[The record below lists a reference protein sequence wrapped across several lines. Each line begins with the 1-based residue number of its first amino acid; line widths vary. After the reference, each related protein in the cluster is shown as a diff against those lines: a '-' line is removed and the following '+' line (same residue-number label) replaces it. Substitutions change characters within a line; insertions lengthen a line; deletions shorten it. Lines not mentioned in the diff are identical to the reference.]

1 MKVTLLFSFLCLSL
15 LSLAQPENTP
25 IEVIE
30 GKRYYVHFAQGGN
43 TLYGIHNLYKVPVED
58 IISANPETANGLK
71 EGQRIL
77 IPIKG
82 VESLPENLVIH
93 KVEAKET
100 LYRISKKYNVSIE
113 YLVELN
119 PGIDLGLSEGQ
130 EIKIPVKMPSGQGAP
145 LRVQQKN
152 FKVSFMDSII
162 KHTVLKGETL
172 YSISKRFMVPAEE
185 IRVLNMLKNDR
196 IRPGDILNIPIKK
209 ERIEKVEIRKV
220 EPANLSKNRPPI
232 IDSLLLF
239 KKKEQYNVAILM
251 PLFLNKPEGY
261 NPKISDM
268 AAEFYMGAKAAL
280 DSLQKMGMKAKVY
293 IHDSQNDSAAVREIL
308 KKPEF
313 SKMDLIIGPFYG
325 FNSEFVADWC
335 RANGVRMVCP
345 FATNYE
351 ILRDNPFIYEAV
363 TSDITLSEGL
373 AKHLLK
379 NRGNDQ
385 VILIK
390 PTAAQDLNCYEAF
403 RSAYMRDTTRKQGPR
418 LMESTLEDFATFIKA
433 NANTHLVYLSN
444 DKAEAMEFVNNVN
457 KSAYKSGTGKLTIY
471 GTNDWANFSNISS
484 DYKNKYNLQFATS
497 FDLNYHS
504 ERTKTFQRKYR
515 LNYSADLSKMAI
527 QGYDVTMFFC
537 QTLLM
542 QKKPT
547 SGLMNTIR
555 IEQKGA
561 GNGYENTQCFIVK
574 QVEYDLIKV
583 AQVNE

>member
-1 MKVTLLFSFLCLSL
+1 MKATLFFSFLLLSL
-15 LSLAQPENTP
+15 LSLAQPENTQ

-30 GKRYYVHFAQGGN
+30 GERYYVHFVQGGN

-58 IISANPETANGLK
+58 IIAVNPETVNGLK

-77 IPIKG
+77 VPIRG

-100 LYRISKKYNVSIE
+100 LYGISKKYNVSIE
-113 YLVELN
+113 RLVELN
-119 PGIDLGLSEGQ
+119 PGIDLAINEGQ
-130 EIKIPVKMPSGQGAP
+130 EIRIPVKMPLGQGEA
-145 LRVQQKN
+145 LRVEQKK
-152 FKVSFMDSII
+152 FKVSFMDSTI
-162 KHTVLKGETL
+162 KHTVSKGETL
-172 YSISKRFMVPAEE
+172 FSIAKRFMVPESE
-185 IRVLNMLKNDR
+185 IRQVNKLKNDR
-196 IRPGDILNIPIKK
+196 IHPGDILNIPIKK
-209 ERIEKVEIRKV
+209 ERIEKVEIRKIESV
-220 EPANLSKNRPPI
+220 QLNKNRSPL

-239 KKKEQYNVAILM
+239 KRKEQYNVAILM
-251 PLFLNKPEGY
+251 PLFLDKNEGY

-280 DSLQKMGMKAKVY
+280 DSLDKMGMKAKVY

-313 SKMDLIIGPFYG
+313 AKMDLIIGPFYG
-325 FNSEFVADWC
+325 FNSEYVADWC
-335 RANGVRMVCP
+335 RLHGVRMVCP

-363 TSDITLSEGL
+363 TSDVTLSDGL
-373 AKHLLK
+373 ARHLLK
-379 NRGNDQ
+379 KRGNEQ

-390 PTAAQDLNCYEAF
+390 PTSAQDLNCYEAF
-403 RSAYMRDTTRKQGPR
+403 RSTYMRDTTRKQGSK
-418 LMESTLEDFATFIKA
+418 LMESTLEDFTTFIKEDV
-433 NANTHLVYLSN
+433 NTHLVYLSN
-444 DKAEAMEFVNNVN
+444 DKVEAMEFVNSVN
-457 KSAYKSGTGKLTIY
+457 KSAYKSGDGKLTIY
-471 GTNDWANFSNISS
+471 GTKDWANFSNISS

-497 FDLNYHS
+497 FDLNYDS
-504 ERTKTFQRKYR
+504 ERTKAFQKKYR
-515 LNYSADLSKMAI
+515 LNYTADLSKMAI
-527 QGYDVTMFFC
+527 QGYDVTLFFC

-547 SGLMNTIR
+547 SGLMNAIR
-555 IEQKGA
+555 LEQKGA